1 MYSIKILVLTAA
13 ASLMLL
19 LNSCNKTDYESE
31 QVTQIIEEPE
41 IIYSTTSCEFTIS
54 VTEIDGITTCE
65 IITENGANGIWE
77 WHVDDVLIPPSTI
90 TGGLIWNDS
99 YETICAK
106 MYSLE
111 GCDDVPL
118 TECYSSNNNTL
129 ALVITSCDNDGFGA
143 GIDEVSVTV
152 TGGTPP
158 YTFEWFNDDGT
169 LIGTSQS
176 VPNLANEIYTV
187 FVTDFEG
194 YTANSSTEIG
204 NPVGEEITYIFQSS
218 LVTESTQIW
227 VTTEP
232 QFLSGPCSLM
242 VGNEDVEATYILP
255 LGITSFSVSV
265 TYLCDDGQILEDL
278 IPSATLSSTEGTI
291 DGVSWTHIGISPC

>member
-1 MYSIKILVLTAA
+1 MCSIKILVLTAA

-31 QVTQIIEEPE
+31 KVTQIIEEPE

-77 WHVDDVLIPPSTI
+77 WYVDDVLIPSSTI

-99 YETICAK
+99 YETICAT

-129 ALVITSCDNDGFGA
+129 ALVITSCDNEGFGA

-158 YTFEWFNDDGT
+158 YTFEWFNDDET

-194 YTANSSTEIG
+194 YTANSSTATG
-204 NPVGEEITYIFQSS
+204 NPVGEEITLTFPSNM
-218 LVTESTQIW
+218 VAESTQIW

-232 QFLSGPCSLM
+232 QFLSGPCSLI
-242 VGNEDVEATYILP
+242 VDNEDVEATYILP
-255 LGITSFSVSV
+255 LGTTSFSVSV
-265 TYLCDDGQILEDL
+265 TYLCGDGQILEDL
-278 IPSATLSSTEGTI
+278 LSTNEFYTSEGSV
-291 DGVSWTHIGISPC
+291 GGGFWLYIGISPC